1 MACLVEKQRTTP
13 DQYPLTLN
21 SLRLAC
27 NQSTNRDP
35 VVDYDEAT
43 IRSALDRLTRR
54 KWTTLASWSTAR
66 SVKYKHVLDQALG
79 LSDPELALMTVL
91 MLRGPQTPG
100 ELRARSERIHR
111 FESGDELDSTL
122 AGAGRARPGARL
134 PRRPGERGQRYEQLL
149 SAGEDEAAAPPAPV
163 EPAAPSGRAGGP
175 RAAGPGRPP
184 PRASSRAWSAWSA
197 RSPPWASSCGPCATS
212 SAPSHGLGNPAI
224 SACARSRARTG
235 QPEMGHMHPPVTQR
249 EAQLA
254 PVIPPVEPSAQFAA
268 RVGSGIFA
276 GEALHSLR
284 SRAASRGLRARRGTL
299 GHPRRLRAVRPRA
312 AHGRRQ
318 GRLARRSRRPRP
330 AARCWCPPTCC
341 CPPRARRWPARRSTA
356 GWPSTPPTSSP
367 PARRPPSS
375 R

>member
-1 MACLVEKQRTTP
+1 MVACLVEKQRTTP

-66 SVKYKHVLDQALG
+66 SVKYKHVLDQALR

-100 ELRARSERIHR
+100 ELRARSDRIHR

-122 AGAGRARPGARL
+122 EGLVGRTLVTRL

-163 EPAAPSGRAGGP
+163 EPAAP
-175 RAAGPGRPP
+175 
-184 PRASSRAWSAWSA
+184 
-197 RSPPWASSCGPCATS
+197 
-212 SAPSHGLGNPAI
+212 
-224 SACARSRARTG
+224 
-235 QPEMGHMHPPVTQR
+235 E
-249 EAQLA
+249 
-254 PVIPPVEPSAQFAA
+254 
-268 RVGSGIFA
+268 
-276 GEALHSLR
+276 
-284 SRAASRGLRARRGTL
+284 
-299 GHPRRLRAVRPRA
+299 
-312 AHGRRQ
+312 
-318 GRLARRSRRPRP
+318 
-330 AARCWCPPTCC
+330 
-341 CPPRARRWPARRSTA
+341 
-356 GWPSTPPTSSP
+356 P
-367 PARRPPSS
+367 PAPQPPSS
-375 R
+375 AGLEPRVERLEREVAALREQLRALRDELGA